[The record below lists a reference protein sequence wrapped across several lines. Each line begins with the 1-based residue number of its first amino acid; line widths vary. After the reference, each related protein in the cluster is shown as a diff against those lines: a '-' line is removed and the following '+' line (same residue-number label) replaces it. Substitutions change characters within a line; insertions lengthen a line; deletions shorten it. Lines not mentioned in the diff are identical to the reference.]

1 MINIKRLI
9 KHVAEHYLNAYFSFF
24 VISGSI
30 SHHDMWDYLHLSKAG
45 YSRVFEPVHELL
57 LQILDEDDEKLE
69 RNANLETL
77 SIDEN

>member
-1 MINIKRLI
+1 MSNYR
-9 KHVAEHYLNAYFSFF
+9 FF
-24 VISGSI
+24 ICVFIYICCVIPGSI

-45 YSRVFEPVHELL
+45 YTRVFEPVHELL